1 VQSVLDEKICKREL
15 PMSIFSIEVSSVREL
30 FANQARLLA
39 ARAERGVPLDLHSL
53 KSFLVLAA
61 QIVADER
68 AK

>member
-1 VQSVLDEKICKREL
+1 
-15 PMSIFSIEVSSVREL
+15 MSIFSIEVSSVREL